1 MSKLEELYDIKND
14 LISKLNELNVNMRSI
29 DADIK
34 KIKICESSK
43 QYMKKKYATDETF
56 REMRKE
62 KARQYYYNKKSKIN
76 EL

>member
-1 MSKLEELYDIKND
+1 MK
-14 LISKLNELNVNMRSI
+14 SI
-29 DADIK
+29 DTDIK

-62 KARQYYYNKKSKIN
+62 KARQYYYNKKLNNNI
-76 EL
+76 

>member
-14 LISKLNELNVNMRSI
+14 LISKLNELNVNIKSI
-29 DADIK
+29 DTDIK

-62 KARQYYYNKKSKIN
+62 KARQYYYNKKLNNNI
-76 EL
+76 

>member
-14 LISKLNELNVNMRSI
+14 LISKLNELNVNMKSI

-43 QYMKKKYATDETF
+43 QYMKKKYATDEAF

>member
-1 MSKLEELYDIKND
+1 MSKLEELYNMKND
-14 LISKLNELNVNMRSI
+14 LTSKLNELNVNMKSI

-62 KARQYYYNKKSKIN
+62 KARQYYYNKKLNNNI
-76 EL
+76 

>member
-14 LISKLNELNVNMRSI
+14 LISKLNELNVNMKSI
-29 DADIK
+29 DTDIK

-62 KARQYYYNKKSKIN
+62 KARQYYYNKKLNNNI
-76 EL
+76 